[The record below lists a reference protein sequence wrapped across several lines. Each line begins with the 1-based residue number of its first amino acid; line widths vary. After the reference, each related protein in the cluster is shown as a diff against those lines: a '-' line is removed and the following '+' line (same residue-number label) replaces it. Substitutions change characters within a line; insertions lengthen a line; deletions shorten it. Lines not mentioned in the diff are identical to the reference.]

1 MTFES
6 LGLSPAMLETL
17 AKKGFEEPT
26 PIQAL
31 AIPRLLT
38 PGPAVAARART
49 GTGKT
54 AAFGIPLIESIG
66 PERPMGKAPISALV
80 LVPTR
85 ELAIQVTEEISSL
98 KCGSA
103 PRIACVYGGA
113 SMGEQYRRLAQGADI
128 VIGTPGRVLDH
139 IGRGNIDLSQLKFFI
154 LDEADEML
162 DMGFIDDIRTV
173 MEPMGKDVRMLLFS
187 ATLAPAVLDVVR
199 ERAGDI
205 EIIEDSTDTLPT
217 ELAEQLWIEVHSR
230 DKLEALCR
238 IVDSEEDFF
247 GIVFVSTKVEAD
259 RLAGQLAERGYDAE
273 GLHGDLGQDARERV
287 LGKFRDRR
295 LSILVATDVAAR
307 GLDIEKLT
315 HVINWSLPHDPES
328 YLHRV
333 GRTGRAG
340 NSGTAITFVTPEEYR
355 RLFLFRKISG
365 KTLKKTVVPDVRS
378 IIEGKKSRLA
388 AKIAAKAQPPV
399 EAEGAEAIAAPKD
412 TAAAAA
418 KDPLE
423 LWRGLAKELLASLDP
438 ETALAA
444 ALSEG
449 FSDQL
454 DPGKY
459 REITDISVDDT
470 ATSRLYIGA
479 GKADNVTTR
488 TLVTMVKR
496 LSGLS
501 DGMIVGAEVYET
513 FSFVTVPF
521 KYAEKI
527 ITEARRAGG
536 FPQVRRAVPRKPG
549 QGNEGGADRR
559 PSPRFHAGTD
569 KEGAPRRWKAEGSA
583 PQKPWAG
590 APRSK
595 PEYAG
600 KPGRADASSRPG
612 PANHTGAENRSGPHK
627 VRVPRPKKFSE

>member
-38 PGPAVAARART
+38 SGPAVAARART

-54 AAFGIPLIESIG
+54 AAFGIPLIEAIG
-66 PERPMGKAPISALV
+66 PEKPMGKAPISALV

-199 ERAGDI
+199 ERAGEI

-355 RLFLFRKISG
+355 RLFLFRRISG
-365 KTLKKTVVPDVRS
+365 KTLKRTEVPDVRS

-388 AKIAAKAQPPV
+388 ARIAAKAQPAG
-399 EAEGAEAIAAPKD
+399 EAETAE
-412 TAAAAA
+412 A
-418 KDPLE
+418 KDPLA
-423 LWRGLAKELLASLDP
+423 LWRGLAKELLASMDS

-444 ALSEG
+444 ALAEG

-459 REITDISVDDT
+459 REITELSVDDT

-479 GKADNVTTR
+479 GKADHVTTR
-488 TLVTMVKR
+488 TLVAMVKR

-527 ITEARRAGG
+527 ITEARRAGE

-549 QGNEGGADRR
+549 QGNDGGADRG
-559 PSPRFHAGTD
+559 PSPRYRAGAD
-569 KEGAPRRWKAEGSA
+569 KEGAPRRWKPEGSA
-583 PQKPWAG
+583 PQKPWMG

-595 PEYAG
+595 TEYAGKRDFEG
-600 KPGRADASSRPG
+600 KPGRAERAGRSES
-612 PANHTGAENRSGPHK
+612 ANHANPASRTGPRK
-627 VRVPRPKKFSE
+627 LKVPRPKKFSE

>member
-365 KTLKKTVVPDVRS
+365 KTLKKTEVPDVRS

-388 AKIAAKAQPPV
+388 AKIAAKAQPAG

-412 TAAAAA
+412 TATAA

-559 PSPRFHAGTD
+559 PSPRYHAGAD

-595 PEYAG
+595 PDYAG

-612 PANHTGAENRSGPHK
+612 PANHTGAENRPGPHK